1 MKVQIKFLKKPIA
14 RISDLFKKVYHRIV
28 AFIERFPVITFFV
41 LLFILLALI
50 VTSSVI
56 RTPKPEESKKSEAPK
71 QVSVYRI
78 GSAPRIVLQAQ
89 VEKSGVVHIT
99 SLMGGV
105 VQKIHKKEGEHV
117 SRGETL
123 VSLSTNYQGGNAF
136 VVQRQIAQKQ
146 YENVKETYQTQIDI
160 ITKQRDLANAV
171 DTNADEL
178 REITGESVDDTQ
190 AIINLNNSILS
201 TLGSQLN
208 QLTASNS
215 AGQNTQAILAIQ
227 GQQSQLMSG
236 NLQLQNALN
245 NAEYQSSSDNP
256 PAQISNL
263 QKDITLKQLDL
274 QQKALELGK
283 EVSGLQLS
291 LARINE
297 ALMYPSA
304 PFSGTIQRVLIKEGQ
319 AIQPGM
325 PLLILSQ
332 DIEDDPIVAIAYAP
346 REIARSISI
355 IEESTL
361 FFGGTSY
368 RTFPSFVTNDA
379 IQGTLYGIYFPLP
392 DNYNRFVT
400 DKGYIQVEVP
410 VGYYDTSAVI
420 PFIPIDSVYQTQDS
434 STVFIIKKGRA
445 VAKEIRLGAVVGS
458 FVQVAHGLNSG
469 DEIIL
474 DRTVVANEKVEAK

>member
-1 MKVQIKFLKKPIA
+1 MKMQFQRLQKPIIH
-14 RISDLFKKVYHRIV
+14 ISELFKKMYQRII
-28 AFIERFPVITFFV
+28 AFIEKFPIGTFFV
-41 LLFILLALI
+41 LLFLLFLLI
-50 VTSSVI
+50 IVGSLI
-56 RTPKPEESKKSEAPK
+56 RTPKSEEEVKSTAPK

-78 GSAPRIVLQAQ
+78 GSAPRIILQAQ
-89 VEKSGVVHIT
+89 IEKSGVVHIT

-105 VQKIHKKEGEHV
+105 VQKIHTKESEHV
-117 SRGETL
+117 RRGEIL
-123 VSLSTNYQGGNAF
+123 VSLASNYQGGNAF
-136 VVQRQIAQKQ
+136 AVQRQIAQKQ
-146 YENVKETYQTQIDI
+146 YDNVKNTYQTQIDLLNR
-160 ITKQRDLANAV
+160 QRDLANAV
-171 DTNADEL
+171 NTNADDL
-178 REITGESVDDTQ
+178 REIAGNSVDDTQ
-190 AIINLNNSILS
+190 NIINLNNTILS
-201 TLGSQLN
+201 TLGGQLS

-227 GQQSQLMSG
+227 GQQSQLMSA
-236 NLQLQNALN
+236 NLQLQTGLDNAQ
-245 NAEYQSSSDNP
+245 YQSSDDNP
-256 PAQISNL
+256 PAQISNI
-263 QKDITLKQLDL
+263 QKTITLQQLDL

-283 EVSGLQLS
+283 EISGLQLS

-304 PFSGTIQRVLIKEGQ
+304 PFSGTIQRVLVKEGQ
-319 AIQPGM
+319 AIQPGT

-332 DIEDDPIVAIAYAP
+332 DVEDDPIVAIAYAP
-346 REIARSISI
+346 REIAQSISM

-368 RTFPSFVTNDA
+368 KTFPSFITSDA

-410 VGYYDTSAVI
+410 VGYYDTSAVV
-420 PFIPIDSVYQTQDS
+420 PFIPIDAVYQTQDS

-445 VAKEIRLGAVVGS
+445 EPKEIRLGAVIGS
-458 FVQVAHGLNSG
+458 YVQVENGLNSG
-469 DEIIL
+469 DVIIL